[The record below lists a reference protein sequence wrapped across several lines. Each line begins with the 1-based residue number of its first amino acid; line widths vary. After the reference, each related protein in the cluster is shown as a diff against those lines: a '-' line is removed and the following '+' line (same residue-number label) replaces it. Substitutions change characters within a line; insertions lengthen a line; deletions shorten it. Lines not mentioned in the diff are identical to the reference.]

1 MPDLAQKNRRASQ
14 GAKRSSV
21 PGSRFKVPG
30 CLVRKILA
38 QTEKSSNRLKPMPMP
53 APSSVGNSPTA
64 WKPDSKLATIGP
76 LMNEGRTDRP
86 CWFHQPA
93 KGNNGGGKLLKAR
106 SKALPQMPTTGCFI
120 ANSG

>member
-38 QTEKSSNRLKPMPMP
+38 QTEKSSNRLKPMAMP
-53 APSSVGNSPTA
+53 GRTSGGNSATA
-64 WKPDSKLATIGP
+64 WKQDSRSATIRT
-76 LMNEGRTDRP
+76 LMNEGRTGRP
-86 CWFHQPA
+86 CWFQQPA

-106 SKALPQMPTTGCFI
+106 SKALPQMPTTGCFSD
-120 ANSG
+120 NSG